1 MKRKIKIKVKKKMS
15 GNTLK
20 IKIAPQNTQN
30 NNNAVKPVSVMSEV
44 PIVRQNTN
52 ISSSSISTTPS
63 TSSIPSFVSSP
74 PAAQQPVNTLKL
86 KIGNLSVKK
95 EGETQKINASAP
107 TIKEKGVVGADNYQR
122 YREQKDHIYNV
133 PDTYV
138 GLDAQMEREERV
150 FNLETN
156 KFENMNVSLP
166 EAVIKVFMEIYSNAG
181 DNSARSLRQGIDPG
195 EVNIT
200 VTDTTITVRNGGIP
214 IPVVKATPPDD
225 MLWVPEMIFGILMT
239 SSNYNKEKV
248 RMECGRNGFGAKL
261 TNIFS
266 KYFKITVADPHNEKL
281 YSQIWTENMSKKEPP
296 RIVPY
301 HKEDK
306 AFVEVQYVLDFQRFK
321 YLDNKYPAET
331 IPLFARHAADLSFAL
346 KIPVTFNGK
355 KFNISTA
362 KEYAKLYLGK
372 ENVKSSILY
381 YDWPEGTE
389 VVLKKNVEFSKEKGI
404 LPCME
409 ICAVDTPDEAIRVSF
424 ANGLYMKNGGVH
436 LEAAFKAVA
445 SGVLDTV
452 NGNDK
457 DKGNS
462 KGKSKKGGS
471 NNGSGN
477 KKESKLPKLTLN
489 DVKKH
494 ISIFV
499 NCWVEDPK
507 FDSQSKLELKAPTP
521 KIVIDE
527 KILRPIL
534 KWELVNR
541 LFAELEA
548 KNFKAAAKSDGKK
561 KRFLTGMEKLS
572 DANKAGTNESSECI
586 LFLSEGDSAKTFVMK
601 LCSYIPGGKAR
612 DVMGV
617 YPLKGKP
624 LNVMNAP
631 PIQVNDNKE
640 IKDLKQ
646 ILGLKEGV
654 NYLEQEN
661 YETLRYGHL
670 VIASDADEDSLHIRG
685 LIMNLFHC
693 KYPSLLARG
702 YVKYLRT
709 KILEAQKGK
718 TKVKFYTQNDYEE
731 WKKVTPDHETWEI
744 NYFKGLATSN
754 DEDIKEESVNPKIV
768 STVYDQYA
776 PMALQLAFSQSLA
789 DQRKQ
794 WIANWVPD
802 PQVEKMMVQPISS
815 FINHEFIQFS
825 IADIERSIP
834 SFMDGLKVSQRKIMW
849 SALKNWGKQA
859 GPKAKK
865 MKVAQ
870 FAAYISQHMGYHH
883 GEKSLEGA
891 IINMAQNFVGSNNL
905 PYFEREGQFGTR
917 SLLGKDAGASRY
929 IFCKPEIYIPMLFKT
944 DDFPILDI
952 QNEEGKDI
960 EPVNLYPILPMQLI
974 NGTNGIGTG
983 HSSQTVNHNPL
994 DICYWLECKLKGM
1007 TPPNIKPWYR
1017 GFKGEIELKV
1027 RGKIKVD
1034 SEESEDKSGEDNE
1047 EDKDEDEVMIDENT
1061 KLSMI
1066 TTGIYEEEGSGK
1078 NQKIVIKEIPVG
1090 RSIQKYVE
1098 YLNHMRENK
1107 LLTRYNDY
1115 SNAEEPHFELFGY
1128 KGPLNE
1134 KALKLVKSYGMSNM
1148 VYLSLNKKPV
1158 KYDTVDNILE
1168 TFYHLRLSIYQKR
1181 KDYLIKALSEK
1192 IDALV
1197 MKIRFILGV
1206 IKGFDLIRSNPKIT
1220 DEEAIKEGAILVM
1233 KKSKDFVKNQLE
1245 ALNIDP
1251 ELTKKITTNHYTEE
1265 EVELAKQKIL
1275 ECEKERTITLE
1286 KKIETFWLED
1296 IKEFTDCYCKH
1307 FGCTYESPKKIS
1319 FKIVTK

>member
-1 MKRKIKIKVKKKMS
+1 MS

-20 IKIAPQNTQN
+20 LKIVSKTDQP
-30 NNNAVKPVSVMSEV
+30 VKPVSVMSEV
-44 PIVRQNTN
+44 PIVKQNPQ
-52 ISSSSISTTPS
+52 ILPPSSISPVS
-63 TSSIPSFVSSP
+63 PPPQVSPTSSSQTNVSP
-74 PAAQQPVNTLKL
+74 PPQTSQPRTLKL
-86 KIGNLSVKK
+86 TVGNKK
-95 EGETQKINASAP
+95 PQEEIKNSASAASALNA
-107 TIKEKGVVGADNYQR
+107 VGADNYQR

-150 FNLETN
+150 LNLETN
-156 KFENMNVSLP
+156 KFETMNVSLP

-181 DNSARSLRQGIDPG
+181 DNSARSLRKGVDPG

-214 IPVVKATPPDD
+214 IPVVKANPPDD

-281 YSQIWTENMSKKEPP
+281 YSQVWTDNMSVKQDCV
-296 RIVPY
+296 IVPY
-301 HKEDK
+301 GKEEK
-306 AFVEVQYVLDFQRFK
+306 AYVEVTYVLDFVRFK
-321 YLDNKYPAET
+321 YPENRYPVET

-355 KFNISTA
+355 KFNIATA

-381 YDWPEGTE
+381 YEWPEGTE
-389 VVLKKNVEFSKEKGI
+389 VVLKKNVEFSKEKGV

-457 DKGNS
+457 SSNNS
-462 KGKSKKGGS
+462 GKKKGRGGA
-471 NNGSGN
+471 NGA

-499 NCWVEDPK
+499 NSWVEDPK

-521 KIVIDE
+521 KVVIDE
-527 KILRPIL
+527 KILKPIMR
-534 KWELVNR
+534 WELVNR

-548 KNFKAAAKSDGKK
+548 KNFKAAAKTDGKK
-561 KRFLTGMEKLS
+561 KRFLTGMDKLS

-631 PIQVNDNKE
+631 PLQVIENKE
-640 IKDLKQ
+640 ITDLKK

-731 WKKVTPDHETWEI
+731 WKKVTPDHESWEI

-754 DEDIKEESVNPKIV
+754 DEDIKEESIDPKIV

-776 PMALQLAFSQSLA
+776 PMALQLAFAQSLA

-802 PQVEKMMVQPISS
+802 PQVEKMMIQPISS

-849 SALKNWGKQA
+849 AALKNWGKKA

-905 PYFEREGQFGTR
+905 PYFERDGQFGTR
-917 SLLGKDAGASRY
+917 TLLGKDAGASRY
-929 IFCKPEIYIPMLFKT
+929 IFCKPEIYIPMLFKKA
-944 DDFPILDI
+944 DFPILTI
-952 QNEEGKDI
+952 QNDEGKDI

-994 DICYWLECKLKGM
+994 DICYWIECKLKGL
-1007 TPPNIKPWYR
+1007 TPPKITPWYR
-1017 GFKGEIELKV
+1017 GFKGEVELKA
-1027 RGKIKVD
+1027 RGKTKGD
-1034 SEESEDKSGEDNE
+1034 SEESEDRSCEDNE
-1047 EDKDEDEVMIDENT
+1047 EEKDEDEVMIDENT
-1061 KLSMI
+1061 KLSMV
-1066 TTGIYEEEGSGK
+1066 TTGIFEEEGSGK

-1115 SNAEEPHFELFGY
+1115 SNAEEPYFELFGY
-1128 KGPLNE
+1128 KGTVSE

-1158 KYDTVDNILE
+1158 KYDTVENILE
-1168 TFYHLRLSIYQKR
+1168 TFYHLRLAIYQKR
-1181 KDYLIKALSEK
+1181 KDHIIKALSEK
-1192 IDALV
+1192 IDSLN
-1197 MKIRFILGV
+1197 MKVRFILGV
-1206 IKGFDLIRSNPKIT
+1206 IKGFELIRSNTNIT
-1220 DEEAIKEGAILVM
+1220 DEDVIKQGGILVM
-1233 KKSKDFVKNQLE
+1233 KKSKNFVQTQLE
-1245 ALNIDP
+1245 ALKIDP
-1251 ELTKKITTNHYTEE
+1251 ELTKKVTTNHYTEE
-1265 EVELAKQKIL
+1265 EVELAKKEIL
-1275 ECEKERTITLE
+1275 ECESERAKTVE

-1319 FKIVTK
+1319 IKIVPK